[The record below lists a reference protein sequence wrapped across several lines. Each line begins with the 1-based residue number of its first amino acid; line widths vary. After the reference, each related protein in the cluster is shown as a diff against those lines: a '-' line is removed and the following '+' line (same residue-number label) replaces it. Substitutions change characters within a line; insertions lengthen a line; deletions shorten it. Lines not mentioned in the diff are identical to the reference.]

1 MMRRSRAQHAGRH
14 TVATQP
20 DRKPARR
27 SPSHRAIPVTTQR
40 QRATRF
46 AFEVLRNLGVA
57 VTAAVTALAVVLLV
71 HAVTVNEPAFAASTA
86 RARATA
92 DLSSYWVER
101 VAAKVLPSVVTL
113 QIGDDDNYV
122 VGSGVILDANGLI
135 MTNYHVV
142 AAASQAPRGSVM
154 RTAVTLNDG
163 RTAEFDSVAADPQI
177 DIAVVRARHLSGL
190 TPISAGSSATLRV
203 GQPVVAVGSPLGLAG
218 TVTEGIISALNRPV
232 CPRVLA
238 DHGVV
243 AYEAIQT
250 DAPINPGNSGGALV
264 DLNGRLIGINSAG
277 STLGNAETAALTP
290 QGSIGLGF
298 AIPVQPAMRIAAE
311 LIATGHASHGWLG
324 ARVSSDTATRGAR
337 IVDVA
342 AGSPAAAAGLTPGA
356 LVTEAG
362 DHVIDSGN
370 ALIAAVQS
378 RAPGTSIALAFSDTA
393 GNHRAVE
400 VTLGTD
406 EGRD

>member
-14 TVATQP
+14 TVATQA

-40 QRATRF
+40 QRAVRV
-46 AFEVLRNLGVA
+46 AFEVLRYLGVA

-92 DLSSYWVER
+92 DISSYWVER

-113 QIGDDDNYV
+113 QIGDVNGSV
-122 VGSGVILDANGLI
+122 VGSGVILDASGLI
-135 MTNYHVV
+135 MTNNHVV
-142 AAASQAPRGSVM
+142 AAASQAPLGSV
-154 RTAVTLNDG
+154 RTVVTLNDG
-163 RTAEFDSVAADPQI
+163 RTAGFDIVAADPQS

-190 TPISAGSSATLRV
+190 TPISAGSSATLRI

-324 ARVSSDTATRGAR
+324 AQVSSDMATRGAR

-342 AGSPAAAAGLTPGA
+342 AGSPAAAVGLTPGA

-378 RAPGTSIALAFSDTA
+378 RAPGTSIALAFTDTA

-406 EGRD
+406 GGRD

>member
-1 MMRRSRAQHAGRH
+1 M
-14 TVATQP
+14 
-20 DRKPARR
+20 
-27 SPSHRAIPVTTQR
+27 
-40 QRATRF
+40 TRF

-142 AAASQAPRGSVM
+142 AAARQAPRGSVM

-163 RTAEFDSVAADPQI
+163 RTAEFDIVAADPQI

-324 ARVSSDTATRGAR
+324 ARVSSDMATRGAR

>member
-1 MMRRSRAQHAGRH
+1 VK
-14 TVATQP
+14 T
-20 DRKPARR
+20 ARR
-27 SPSHRAIPVTTQR
+27 TAIRVAVQ
-40 QRATRF
+40 
-46 AFEVLRNLGVA
+46 VLRSLGVA

-71 HAVTVNEPAFAASTA
+71 HAVTINGPAFAASTS
-86 RARATA
+86 RPRATA
-92 DLSSYWVER
+92 DLSPNWVER
-101 VAAKVLPSVVTL
+101 VASKVLPSVVTL
-113 QIGDDDNYV
+113 QIGDVDNYV
-122 VGSGVILDANGLI
+122 VGSGVILDASGLI

-142 AAASQAPRGSVM
+142 AAASLAPHGSVV
-154 RTAVTLNDG
+154 RTVVTLNDG
-163 RTAEFDSVAADPQI
+163 RTARFDVVAADPQS
-177 DIAVVRARHLSGL
+177 DIAVVRARNLSGL
-190 TPISAGSSATLRV
+190 TPISAGSSANLRV

-232 CPRVLA
+232 CPRVPA

-250 DAPINPGNSGGALV
+250 DTPINPGNSGGALV
-264 DLNGRLIGINSAG
+264 DLNGRLIGINSAEA
-277 STLGNAETAALTP
+277 TLGAAENSAATP

-324 ARVSSDTATRGAR
+324 AQVSGDMATRGAR
-337 IVDVA
+337 IVDVTP
-342 AGSPAAAAGLTPGA
+342 GSPAAAAGLTPGA
-356 LVTEAG
+356 VVTEVG
-362 DHVIDSGN
+362 DHVIDSGD

-378 RAPGTSIALAFSDTA
+378 RAPGTSIALAFNDTA
-393 GNHRAVE
+393 GQHRVVD

>member
-1 MMRRSRAQHAGRH
+1 MSRARH
-14 TVATQP
+14 TGRRTIATQP
-20 DRKPARR
+20 RRKSARR
-27 SPSHRAIPVTTQR
+27 SPSHRAIPVRTER
-40 QRATRF
+40 QKATRIAF
-46 AFEVLRNLGVA
+46 AVLRNLGVA
-57 VTAAVTALAVVLLV
+57 VTAAMTALAVVLLV
-71 HAVTVNEPAFAASTA
+71 HAVTVNEPEFAASTA
-86 RARATA
+86 RPRATA

-113 QIGDDDNYV
+113 QIGDVDNYV
-122 VGSGVILDANGLI
+122 VGSGVILDASGLI
-135 MTNYHVV
+135 MTNSHVV
-142 AAASQAPRGSVM
+142 AAASQAPRGSV
-154 RTAVTLNDG
+154 RNVVTLNDG
-163 RTAEFDSVAADPQI
+163 RTAAFEIVAADPQS
-177 DIAVVRARHLSGL
+177 DIAVVRARRLSGL
-190 TPISAGSSATLRV
+190 TPISTGSSVDLRV
-203 GQPVVAVGSPLGLAG
+203 GQPVVAVGSPLGLEG

-232 CPRVLA
+232 CPRVRA

-277 STLGNAETAALTP
+277 STLGATETSATTP

-324 ARVSSDTATRGAR
+324 AQVSSDMAARGAR
-337 IVDVA
+337 IVDVT

-356 LVTEAG
+356 LVTEVG
-362 DHVIDSGN
+362 DQVIDSGN

-378 RAPGTSIALAFSDTA
+378 RAPGTSIALAFNDTA
-393 GNHRAVE
+393 GKHRVVD